1 MKRRVQVSA
10 TIGDDRKTVIG
21 VSSFDESGEDDT
33 AGRNAVKNQ
42 CIDVIGA
49 KNHIEIRAGEG
60 TDSVFG
66 YNDVIVLRCDRYP
79 GSPQAVPG
87 IAADVA
93 LMI

>member
-1 MKRRVQVSA
+1 MKHRVQVSA

-42 CIDVIGA
+42 CIDLVDA
-49 KNHIEIRAGEG
+49 KNHIEICAGEG

-66 YNDVIVLRCDRYP
+66 YNDVIALRCD
-79 GSPQAVPG
+79 G
-87 IAADVA
+87 IGDRPKRFPE
-93 LMI
+93 